1 MDHSQILEQLD
12 TFYIGRE
19 LDLNTKEL
27 LPTPL
32 LYKNKYLTTHA
43 AIIGMTGSGK
53 TGLGIGLIEEAAMD
67 NIPVIVIDPKGD
79 MGNLMLAFPRLSPE
93 DFRPWID
100 EAEAAS
106 KGLSPDELA
115 KKTARLWK
123 KGLEDWGQGA
133 SRIERYVSKAERR
146 IYTPGA
152 TAGRPVSILG
162 NFAPPEEAVLDD
174 VDTLNSLIDSTVTG
188 LLALA
193 GIEAEPLKSREHL
206 LLSSL
211 FLYYWRRGQAL
222 TLESLIGNIINPPF
236 DKLGVLP
243 LETIYPSKDR
253 MELAMSF
260 NTVLASP
267 KFSSWLKGDPLDI
280 GKFLYG
286 PQGKP
291 RISIFTL
298 SHLSENERQ
307 FFVTILLS
315 RFLNWLRR
323 QQGTSNLRVM
333 LYMDEIA
340 GYFPPVATPPTKRP
354 MLLLLKQARAY
365 GAGIVLSTQNPVDLD
380 YKGLSNIGT
389 WFIGRL
395 QTKQDQNRVID
406 GLKSASSSALEE
418 SQVRQILSTLP
429 KRTFL
434 LRSVHLER
442 PVVFQTRWVMS
453 YLRGPLTLENI
464 KRLTKGS
471 RQEQV
476 PEQPSARK
484 HEAGKIKP
492 ESFTEGIMRQRSS
505 AQAASTIPVL
515 SGAISQYFLVPPVA
529 AEGFVLEPY
538 LAATARVRFFNSRRN
553 IDMVQEKSAM
563 IYLDE
568 SFDEPD
574 WASAEPLDKE
584 MEDLSKT
591 PPSHSS
597 YSPLPAV
604 IVNARTLGPFLK
616 SWKDH
621 LYHNSRLELFRVKK
635 LKMESRPGQELED
648 FRQEVMNVLKE
659 KRAEAMEKIEAKYR
673 KQYQRLE
680 DRLNRALA
688 RLDRE
693 KEDVSARGV
702 DTAVSFGVAIL
713 GALFGRKTLS
723 ATTASRTGR
732 GIRSASRMMRERE
745 DVKRAQEEVQRI
757 QEKMDALEEELQR
770 ESERVNEK
778 FSIDSF
784 EIESFFI
791 GPRRSDISE
800 AKVFVLWEAVPRS

>member
-12 TFYIGRE
+12 TFYLGRE
-19 LDLNTKEL
+19 LDPETKEL

-32 LYKNKYLTTHA
+32 LYRNKYLTTHA

-53 TGLGIGLIEEAAMD
+53 TGLGIGLIEEAVMD

-79 MGNLMLAFPRLSPE
+79 MGNLMLAFPRLRPE

-100 EAEAAS
+100 ESEAAA
-106 KGLSPDELA
+106 KNMSPDELA
-115 KKTARLWK
+115 EKTARLWK
-123 KGLEDWGQGA
+123 KGLEEWGQGT
-133 SRIERYVSKAERR
+133 SRIERYISRAERH

-162 NFAPPEEAVLDD
+162 NFAPPEEAVLED

-193 GIEAEPLKSREHL
+193 GIAAEPLKSREHL

-211 FLYYWRRGQAL
+211 FLYYWRRGRAL
-222 TLESLIGNIINPPF
+222 TLESLIGSIINPPF

-243 LETIYPSKDR
+243 LEIIYPSKDR

-267 KFSSWLKGDPLDI
+267 KFSSWLKGEALDI
-280 GKFLYG
+280 GRLLYG

-298 SHLSENERQ
+298 SHLGENERQ

-333 LYMDEIA
+333 LYMDEIS

-365 GAGIVLSTQNPVDLD
+365 GAGICLSTQNPVDLD

-406 GLKSASSSALEE
+406 GLKSASPEAMEE
-418 SQVRQILSTLP
+418 SRVREILSTLP

-434 LRSVHLER
+434 LRSVHLDR

-453 YLRGPLTLENI
+453 FLRGPLTLENI
-464 KRLTKGS
+464 KMLTREPGEPAP
-471 RQEQV
+471 Q
-476 PEQPSARK
+476 QPSRRK
-484 HEAGKIKP
+484 PAPGATEPEAIAGGVLAQRP
-492 ESFTEGIMRQRSS
+492 DTETAPS
-505 AQAASTIPVL
+505 IPVL

-529 AEGFVLEPY
+529 ARGFVLEPY
-538 LAATARVRFFNSRRN
+538 LAAMARVRFFNSRRN
-553 IDMVQEKSAM
+553 IDLVQEKAAM

-574 WASAEPLDKE
+574 WDMAEPLDRE

-591 PPSHSS
+591 PPSDSS
-597 YSPLPAV
+597 CSPLPAV
-604 IVNARTLGPFLK
+604 ILKARTLGPFLR
-616 SWKDH
+616 SWKDY

-635 LKMESRPGQELED
+635 LKMESRPGQELDD
-648 FRQEVMNVLKE
+648 FRQEVINVLRE
-659 KRAEAMEKIEAKYR
+659 KRSEALEKVEAKYR
-673 KQYQRLE
+673 KQYMRLE
-680 DRLNRALA
+680 DRLDRALA

-713 GALFGRKTLS
+713 GALFGRKSLS
-723 ATTASRTGR
+723 ASTASRAGR
-732 GIRSASRMMRERE
+732 GIRSASRMMREKE

-757 QEKMDALEEELQR
+757 QEKMNALEDELR
-770 ESERVNEK
+770 LESERLNDK
-778 FSIDSF
+778 FSIDNH

-800 AKVFVLWEAVPRS
+800 ARVFILWEAAPKA